1 VRKDDYHGSWRWKAD
16 DARRGLWLF
25 PEGMTASLHDQL
37 RTTIRFLGRV
47 LGDVIRAEDGEVV
60 FNQIEEIRQAS
71 VAFHREGTAKAAKV
85 MAERLEGLSLPDT
98 VRFAHSFACFLQ
110 ITNIAE
116 DQIQRK
122 RGRGGDSRAD
132 TLAGAMRTLEAEGI
146 DRAQVVDLLQRALIA
161 PVITAHPSEV
171 RRKSVLDRTG
181 AIADDLDAFDQA
193 KGDAERAAIER
204 ELVRQVSIFWRTRLL
219 RSVKLGVGDEIE
231 NAVSYFERSF
241 LPALPR
247 LYAHWVEVLGE
258 PESLNSF
265 LRVGSWVGGDRDGN
279 PFVTHA
285 VLRQA
290 MQRQSQAAV
299 RMYLEAVNSLGA
311 ELSLSGRLAEV
322 TPELQALADA
332 AHDASPHRADEPY
345 RQALTGIYAR
355 LAAAYLRLTG
365 EPAPRLAA
373 SIAEPYDSPDALKA
387 DLETVLGSLLAKHG
401 QAFSRGPLPDLI
413 RAVDTFGF
421 HLARLD
427 LRQNSAVH
435 SRTCAE
441 LLKVAGV
448 CDNYDA
454 LDEAARRKLLVSEL
468 SHGRLLYSP
477 FAEYSEETVREYG
490 VLTAAAEVK
499 RLYGKDAIRAYIVS
513 NTQSVSD
520 LLEVYLLLKEVG
532 LFAPGDPPRA
542 QVFAEPLF
550 ETIGDLRAAPETLKA
565 YLELPLIRKLVE
577 PIGLQEVMIGYS
589 DSNKDGSYLTSTW
602 ELYQTSKALG
612 RVTQAEGL
620 RLQLFHGRGGAVGR
634 GGGSS
639 FDAILAQPGGTV
651 NGRIRITEQGEVVAN
666 KYADP
671 ELARQSLETLTAGVV
686 LASLRKAAEAE
697 VAVPHAKVMETLSQ
711 GSMAAYRALVHET
724 PGFVDYFYGATPITE
739 IADLNI
745 GSRPTSRQATR
756 SIGGLRAIPWVFS
769 WSQSRTM
776 LPGWYGFGSAVAGA
790 GVDLEE
796 LADLHESWP
805 FFSSALAN
813 MEMVLAKADMAIAA
827 RYADLV
833 EDKALAD
840 HVFGQIMAEWDR
852 THAALL
858 KITRQTTLLDKSPDL
873 AAAIRSRMPYIDP
886 LNHLQIELIRRRR
899 RGDEDE
905 AVREGI
911 HLTINGVAAGLRNTG

>member
-1 VRKDDYHGSWRWKAD
+1 
-16 DARRGLWLF
+16 
-25 PEGMTASLHDQL
+25 MTSALPDQL
-37 RTTIRFLGRV
+37 RTTVRFLGRV
-47 LGDVIRAEDGEVV
+47 LGDVIRAEDGEEV
-60 FNQIEEIRQAS
+60 FNQIEDIRRAS
-71 VAFHREGTAKAAKV
+71 VAYHREGTPEAAAV
-85 MAERLEGLSLPDT
+85 MAGRLEGLSLPDT

-110 ITNIAE
+110 ITNLAE
-116 DQIQRK
+116 DQIQRQ
-122 RGRGGDSRAD
+122 RGRGGDSRPD
-132 TLAGAMRTLEAEGI
+132 TLAGAIRTLEAEGVG
-146 DRAQVVDLLQRALIA
+146 REAVLDLLSDALIA

-171 RRKSVLDRTG
+171 RRKSVLDRVG
-181 AIADDLDAFDQA
+181 AIADDLDAYA
-193 KGDAERAAIER
+193 HAHGEAERGAVER

-241 LPALPR
+241 LPELPR

-258 PESLNSF
+258 PAELNSF

-279 PFVTHA
+279 PFVTA
-285 VLRQA
+285 EVMRQA
-290 MQRQSQAAV
+290 MARQAQAAL
-299 RMYLEAVNSLGA
+299 RKYLEAVHALGA
-311 ELSLSGRLAEV
+311 ELSLSGRLAQV
-322 TPELQALADA
+322 TPELRALAEA
-332 AHDASPHRADEPY
+332 AHDASPQRADEPY
-345 RQALTGIYAR
+345 RQALTGVYAR
-355 LAAAYLRLTG
+355 LAATYVLLTG
-365 EPAPRLAA
+365 EAPVRAPAGK
-373 SIAEPYDSPDALKA
+373 AEPYDSPDALKA
-387 DLETVLGSLLAKHG
+387 DLETVLASLLAKHG

-427 LRQNSAVH
+427 MRQNSAIH
-435 SRTCAE
+435 ARTAAE

-448 CDNYDA
+448 CDDYEA
-454 LDEAARRKLLVSEL
+454 LDEDTRRKLLLTEL
-468 SHGRLLYSP
+468 AHGRLLHSP
-477 FAEYSEETVREYG
+477 FADYSDETVREIA

-499 RLYGKDAIRAYIVS
+499 RLYGRDAIRAYIVS

-532 LFAPGDPPRA
+532 LFTPGDPPRT

-550 ETIGDLRAAPETLKA
+550 ETIGDLRAAPETLRA
-565 YLELPLIRKLVE
+565 YLALPLIQKLVE

-602 ELYQTSKALG
+602 ELYETSKALG
-612 RVTQAEGL
+612 QVTKDQGL

-639 FDAILAQPGGTV
+639 FEAILAQPGGTV

-671 ELARQSLETLTAGVV
+671 ELARQSLETITAAVV
-686 LASLRKAAEAE
+686 LASLRSAAEAA
-697 VAVPHAKVMETLSQ
+697 VAQPHADVMAALSQ
-711 GSMAAYRALVHET
+711 GSMTAYRALVHDT
-724 PGFVDYFYGATPITE
+724 PGFVDYFYGATPISE

-745 GSRPTSRQATR
+745 GSRPTSRQASR
-756 SIGGLRAIPWVFS
+756 SIAGLRAIPWVFS

-776 LPGWYGFGSAVAGA
+776 LPGWYGFGSAVAEA
-790 GVDLEE
+790 GVSMETLSDLY
-796 LADLHESWP
+796 AAWP

-813 MEMVLAKADMAIAA
+813 MEMVLAKADIAIAA

-833 EDKALAD
+833 EDRALAD
-840 HVFGQIMAEWDR
+840 HVFGEIKAEWER
-852 THAALL
+852 TTEALL
-858 KITRQTTLLDKSPDL
+858 RITGQSALLEKDPDL
-873 AAAIRSRMPYIDP
+873 AAAIRSRLPYIDP

-899 RGDEDE
+899 RGDKDE
-905 AVREGI
+905 AVVEGI